1 MIILNFATISAA
13 VDNLIEMNLP
23 TIASELIVWNDTGE
37 LKEGVITQTAMLF
50 ETAVDRTLTW
60 DEATGLIRTVAERKM
75 AELAINH
82 ATMLTDYDRC
92 NDIATGLSNTLNIR
106 TEGTVSQRLQA
117 IMTEL
122 LSKRSTDV

>member
-1 MIILNFATISAA
+1 
-13 VDNLIEMNLP
+13 
-23 TIASELIVWNDTGE
+23 
-37 LKEGVITQTAMLF
+37 MLF

-92 NDIATGLSNTLNIR
+92 NDIATGLSHTLNIPA
-106 TEGTVSQRLQA
+106 EGTVSQRLQA